1 MKIKKEYKVREVA
14 GEYMAVC
21 QGKNL
26 QDMTKVI
33 SLNQSAAELWK
44 SLEGKSF
51 TLDDAAQQLQ
61 ELYGI
66 DDQRAKADAAKWID
80 SLVNANVIE

>member
-1 MKIKKEYKVREVA
+1 MIIKKEYKIREVA

-21 QGKNL
+21 QGQNM

-33 SLNQSAAELWK
+33 CLNKSAVELWEA
-44 SLEGKSF
+44 LEGKEF

-66 DDQRAKADAAKWID
+66 DDERAKADAGKWVENLIK
-80 SLVNANVIE
+80 ANVIE